1 LPEMNYQC
9 GLWLLRLGCAACA
22 ACAAELSAGLGLV
35 REREMLKF
43 AGHAG

>member
-9 GLWLLRLGCAACA
+9 GLWLLRLGCP

-35 REREMLKF
+35 REREMLEF
-43 AGHAG
+43 AGQAG